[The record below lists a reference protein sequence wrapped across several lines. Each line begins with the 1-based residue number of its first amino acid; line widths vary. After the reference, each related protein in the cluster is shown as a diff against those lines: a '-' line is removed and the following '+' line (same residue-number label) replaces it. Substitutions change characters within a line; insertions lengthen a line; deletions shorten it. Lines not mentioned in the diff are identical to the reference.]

1 MMNKLKTDCT
11 VSSECGVL
19 YVVATPIGNLKDI
32 GARALEILEKVDVIA
47 AEDTRNSKRLLQY
60 YGIATPM
67 MSLHEHNEQQAST
80 RVIGLLQEGRDVALV
95 SDAGTPLISD
105 PGFPLVRECR
115 QQGIRVLPIPGP
127 SALIAALSVS
137 GLPTD
142 RFYFEG
148 FLPRTQQAR
157 RKLMERLKNETAT
170 LVFYE
175 SSHRILHALE
185 DLVAVLG
192 GDRQICIA
200 RELSK
205 QFEEILQGRAGD
217 LVKQLSGNA
226 NHQKGEFVL
235 MIAGKQQDDA
245 DQGVPEEVRELLLM
259 LLEELPVS
267 KAAALT
273 ARITGLKKN
282 QLYQEALGLKH

>member
-1 MMNKLKTDCT
+1 MNKLKTDCT

-205 QFEEILQGRAGD
+205 QFEEILQGRGGD

>member
-1 MMNKLKTDCT
+1 MNKLKTDCT

-282 QLYQEALGLKH
+282 QLYQEALSLKH